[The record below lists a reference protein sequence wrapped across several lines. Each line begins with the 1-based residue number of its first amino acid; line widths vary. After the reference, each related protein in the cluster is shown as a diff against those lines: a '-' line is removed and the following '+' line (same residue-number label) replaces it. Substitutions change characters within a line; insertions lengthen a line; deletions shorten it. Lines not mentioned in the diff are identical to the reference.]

1 VTTSTPSR
9 YAAGPEGV
17 EIASYFSTLV
27 VRLSH
32 VLRRELVGVYAGGS
46 LALGAYSHGRSDLD
60 VAAVSRSRVS
70 LPVKQAIAAALRHEA
85 LPCPAPG
92 LELVLYRLELT
103 RSATTDAGFELNLN
117 TGREMAFRADY
128 EPNPAEAFWFP
139 IDRSILAR
147 HGIALTGPP
156 AGDVFARI
164 PNQDL
169 VPVIVESLRWHG
181 HGMGGGDDAVLNAC
195 RSLRFAV
202 EGVWSSKPEAGQW
215 ALDKVEDPELV
226 RAALAAPRDDR
237 ALDPQ
242 AVARFVA
249 TTASLVAQTTT
260 AGGVR
265 R

>member
-1 VTTSTPSR
+1 MPSR
-9 YAAGPEGV
+9 YAAGSERV
-17 EIASYFSTLV
+17 EIADYFSELV
-27 VRLSH
+27 ARLRQA
-32 VLRRELVGVYAGGS
+32 LGRELVGVYAGGS
-46 LALGAYSHGRSDLD
+46 LALGAYFHGRSDLD

-70 LPVKQAIAAALRHEA
+70 LPVKQAIAAAEA
-85 LPCPAPG
+85 LPCPARG
-92 LELVLYRLELT
+92 LELVLHRLELT

-117 TGREMAFRADY
+117 TGREIAFRADY

-139 IDRSILAR
+139 IDRSILAQ
-147 HGIALTGPP
+147 HGIALMGPP
-156 AGDVFARI
+156 ARDVFARI

-169 VPVIVESLRWHG
+169 VPVLVESLRWHG
-181 HGMGGGDDAVLNAC
+181 HGMGRGDDAVLNAC

-226 RAALAAPRDDR
+226 RDALVQDGRV
-237 ALDPQ
+237 LDPR

-249 TTASLVAQTTT
+249 TTASLVAQT